1 MIRHIVVF
9 RWKPGTTS
17 EQVSQIADELRTLP
31 GRIPEIKAYHCGP
44 DAGITPGVADFA
56 VTADFDDEA
65 GYVTYR
71 DHPDHK
77 EIIAR
82 LITPLIAERSPIQIV
97 LV

>member
-9 RWKPGTTS
+9 RWKPEAT
-17 EQVSQIADELRTLP
+17 EERVSQIADELRSLP
-31 GRIPEIKAYHCGP
+31 ARIPEIKAYHCGP
-44 DAGITPGVADFA
+44 NAGITPGTADFA

-65 GYVTYR
+65 GFVAYR

-77 EIIAR
+77 EIIQR
-82 LITPLIAERSPIQIV
+82 LITPLIAERSAVQIV